1 MKPAYA
7 LVVPALVM
15 LAGCKPTGHGVRQA
29 MFHKD
34 IYLNISST
42 DFKETNRR
50 SIHVLPHTWIN
61 IKRISAVLTDGT
73 VIPSRDFQPTAFEL
87 VQDANSARLIGTL
100 ELPLPDV
107 AEVIVVIGK
116 AGQCSG
122 AEDAS
127 LSPCILET
135 ATPGIDNASTATST
149 DETTLTYKL
158 PSRDRDSAM
167 LVLQLTANRDRQL
180 PKAAVPVTLTSTGRL
195 PIPLDVID
203 TPWLS
208 LEPGAGAF
216 PQRLPFGLL
225 CPLDFLKTPITFKGT
240 VDPDTKAVTPMVMF
254 DLGAPTRIAIG
265 GTVVRLDIDKKTFQ
279 LRVSDTTD
287 GLPYGTLFFRVGEQ
301 TSYAFTGGLSPVPAS
316 FDDIGIGRKIWVSVL
331 THPDPDDRLDAL
343 EIRILDRNAPQ
354 R

>member
-7 LVVPALVM
+7 LVVSALVM
-15 LAGCKPTGHGVRQA
+15 LAGCKPTGHGVRQT

-34 IYLNISST
+34 IYLNIPST

-50 SIHVLPHTWIN
+50 SIHVLPHTWIT
-61 IKRISAVLTDGT
+61 IKRINAVLADGT
-73 VIPSRDFQPTAFEL
+73 VIPCRDFQPGAFEL
-87 VQDANSARLIGTL
+87 VQDDNSAQLIGTL
-100 ELPLPDV
+100 DLPVPDI
-107 AEVIVVIGK
+107 AEVTVVIGK
-116 AGQCSG
+116 TGQCSG

-135 ATPGIDNASTATST
+135 ATPGNDDASTETST
-149 DETTLTYKL
+149 DETSLTYRL
-158 PSRDRDSAM
+158 PSRDRDSAR
-167 LVLQLTANRDRQL
+167 LVLQLKTNRDKQL
-180 PKAAVPVTLTSTGRL
+180 PKASVPVTLTSTGQL

-208 LEPGAGAF
+208 LTPVADAT

-225 CPLDFLKTPITFKGT
+225 CTLDFLRTPITLKGT
-240 VDPDTKAVTPMVMF
+240 VDPDTKALTPMVMF

-287 GLPYGTLFFRVGEQ
+287 GQPYGTLFFRVSEQ
-301 TSYAFTGGLSPVPAS
+301 TSYAFTGGPSPVTAT
-316 FDDIGIGRKIWVSVL
+316 FDDISIGRKIWVSIL
-331 THPDPDDRLDAL
+331 NHPNPDDRLYAL
-343 EIRILDRNAPQ
+343 DISILDRNAPP